1 MARLVV
7 VVVCCS
13 SFFQFNTTP
22 RARMRARVRANTALH
37 VLQSVSLRLDS
48 GLEPVLAGYLLILVF

>member
-1 MARLVV
+1 MALLVV

-22 RARMRARVRANTALH
+22 RARVRANTALH
-37 VLQSVSLRLDS
+37 VLLSVSLRLDS
-48 GLEPVLAGYLLILVF
+48 GLEPVLAGYLLILVFQTL